1 MTILEEAQLALH
13 RSPWFRL
20 GQAVYNAAYKRS
32 PAVVRS
38 LIGTDLDPF
47 YHDERIDAFLA
58 RLRELG
64 VQ

>member
-1 MTILEEAQLALH
+1 MTILEEARLVRH

-20 GQAVYNAAYKRS
+20 GQAVYNVAHTRN
-32 PAVVRS
+32 PAVVRTLAGS
-38 LIGTDLDPF
+38 NIDPF
-47 YHDERIDAFLA
+47 HNDDNIHAFLA

>member
-1 MTILEEAQLALH
+1 MTILEEARLVRH

-20 GQAVYNAAYKRS
+20 GQAVYSVAHARNPK
-32 PAVVRS
+32 VVRELAGS
-38 LIGTDLDPF
+38 NIDPF
-47 YHDERIDAFLA
+47 HDNKNIDAFLA

>member
-1 MTILEEAQLALH
+1 MTILEEAQLILH

-20 GQAVYNAAYKRS
+20 GQAVYDAAYKRS
-32 PAVVRS
+32 PAVVRTLLGS
-38 LIGTDLDPF
+38 HLDPF

-58 RLRELG
+58 RLRVLG